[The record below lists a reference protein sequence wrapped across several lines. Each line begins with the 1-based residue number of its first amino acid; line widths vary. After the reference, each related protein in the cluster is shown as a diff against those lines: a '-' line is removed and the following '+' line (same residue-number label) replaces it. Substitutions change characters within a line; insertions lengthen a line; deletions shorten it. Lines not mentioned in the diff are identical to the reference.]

1 MKTIEYA
8 KKLNTTF
15 SQFSVWTPYPGTPVY
30 KEFEKKIT
38 AKNFE
43 QFDQYHL
50 VSLMMFYPKKK
61 IRNMLSKTY
70 TMYYGRINWLFKFV
84 KNSLIA

>member
-1 MKTIEYA
+1 MFGHNLK
-8 KKLNTTF
+8 
-15 SQFSVWTPYPGTPVY
+15 S

-50 VSLMMFYPKKK
+50 VFSHDVLSQEK
-61 IRNMLSKTY
+61 IRNM
-70 TMYYGRINWLFKFV
+70 FV
-84 KNSLIA
+84 KLIHVLIQCTMEELISF